1 MRTVEK
7 EMIKLVTCFETFDDK
22 DFEDRGDAIW
32 HEYEELIKLEEL
44 KVMNESG
51 DKADL
56 SNCEVVYIETQRAL
70 ETFIAVNEYEGYYYN
85 GLDEENSELGWYFWD
100 NRENMWLSPQ
110 KKLNAYK
117 NEINEILEACGG
129 VPIE

>member
-7 EMIKLVTCFETFDDK
+7 EMVKLVTCFETFDGK

-32 HEYEELIKLEEL
+32 HEYEKLIKLEEL
-44 KVMNESG
+44 KVMSESG